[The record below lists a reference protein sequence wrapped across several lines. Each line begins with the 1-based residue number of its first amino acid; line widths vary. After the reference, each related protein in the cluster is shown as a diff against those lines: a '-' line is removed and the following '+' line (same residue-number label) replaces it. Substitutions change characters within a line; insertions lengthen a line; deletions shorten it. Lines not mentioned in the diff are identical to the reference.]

1 MRVTMTRILIIDD
14 EPQIQ
19 KFLRISLGSQQYE
32 VLSAETGHDGIAQA
46 VLARPDLI
54 ILDLGLPD
62 MDGKHVLQN
71 IVGETR
77 VPVIVLS
84 VRSAENEKVACLN
97 IGAHDYVVKP
107 FSVNELLARVRR
119 ILEVTGSL
127 HKQEALVFDD
137 GTLHVEEASRK
148 VLLDK
153 EPVALTRKEWAVLLQ
168 LMHTSGRLVTQTSL
182 LEHIWGKTHVEDT
195 QYLRN
200 VIQKLRQKLQDNA
213 AHPRYIETEPG
224 IGYRF
229 IPVIDES
236 A

>member
-1 MRVTMTRILIIDD
+1 MTKILVIDD

-32 VLSAETGHDGIAQA
+32 VLSAEDGRSGISQS

-62 MDGKHVLQN
+62 LDGKHVLQS
-71 IVGETR
+71 IVSETR
-77 VPVIVLS
+77 APVIVLS

-97 IGAHDYVVKP
+97 MGAHDYVVKP

-119 ILEVTGSL
+119 TLEVTGTL
-127 HKQEALVFDD
+127 QNQEALSYDD
-137 GTLHVEEASRK
+137 GHLHVDEALRR
-148 VLLDK
+148 VHLDGSA
-153 EPVALTRKEWAVLLQ
+153 VSLTRKEWAVLLQ
-168 LMHTSGRLVTQTSL
+168 LMRSAGRLVTQTAL
-182 LEHIWGKTHVEDT
+182 LEHIWGKTHLEDT

-200 VIQKLRQKLQDNA
+200 VIQKLRQKLHDDA
-213 AHPRYIETEPG
+213 ANPRYLETEPG

-229 IPVIDES
+229 IPVIDP